1 MPQEKDERPLMG
13 LGHLAIPN
21 TSAAQDWL
29 ERQAVKRQEAIELVA
44 AETKKWVGDDLPDE
58 YYAMFAERVVT
69 ALDHH
74 L

>member
-1 MPQEKDERPLMG
+1 MPKDDRPLMG

-29 ERQAVKRQEAIELVA
+29 ERQAVKRQEAIEIVIT
-44 AETKKWVGDDLPDE
+44 ETKKWLGDYLPDDF
-58 YYAMFAERVVT
+58 YKHFAERVVT
-69 ALDHH
+69 TLDQR